1 MKLVA
6 IASGGLDSTVMVY
19 ALRAEGH
26 ELALLTF
33 DYGQRHRKEIEYAR
47 RTARRVG
54 LPHEVVNI
62 ADVSRLLRSALTSPD
77 IPVPEGPYAPDTM
90 QHTVVPNRNAIFLSI
105 AAGYALSTGREGVAI
120 AVHAGD
126 HPVYPD
132 CRPSFIE
139 AFERMVQIATESS
152 LRIVAPF
159 IRMNKEDIV
168 ALGARLGVPFEDTW
182 SCYRGGDRH
191 CGVCPTCLER
201 KAAFRKAGVED
212 PTEYEEAEDVSHR
225 QNL

>member
-1 MKLVA
+1 MKIVA

-33 DYGQRHRKEIEYAR
+33 DYGQRHRKEIEFACK
-47 RTARRVG
+47 TAERLG
-54 LPHEVVNI
+54 LSHEVVNI
-62 ADVSRLLRSALTSPD
+62 RDVSRLLRSALTTPD
-77 IPVPEGPYAPDTM
+77 IPVPEGPYAPGTM

-105 AAGYALSTGREGVAI
+105 AAGYALSIGFEGVAL

-132 CRPSFIE
+132 CRPSFIQ
-139 AFERMVQIATESS
+139 AFEHMVRIATDSD
-152 LRIVAPF
+152 LWILAPF
-159 IRMNKEDIV
+159 VNKKKEEIV

-182 SCYRGGDRH
+182 SCYRGGERH

-201 KAAFRKAGVED
+201 KEAFRRAGVPD
-212 PTEYEEAEDVSHR
+212 PTVYEEVHHVPYR
-225 QNL
+225 QSL